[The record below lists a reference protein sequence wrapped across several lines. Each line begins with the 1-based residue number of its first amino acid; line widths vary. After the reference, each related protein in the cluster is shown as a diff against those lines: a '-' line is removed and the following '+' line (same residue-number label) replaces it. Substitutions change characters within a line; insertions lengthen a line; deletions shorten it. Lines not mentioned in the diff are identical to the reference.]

1 MWLLDRRLFDKG
13 IYELLRHLTR
23 SEYHPLEFARAEEDQ
38 LLRHS
43 PYHES
48 LKTSGGPSYV
58 GLFFIG
64 E

>member
-1 MWLLDRRLFDKG
+1 MWLLDRRLCDKG

-43 PYHES
+43 PYQEP
-48 LKTSGGPSYV
+48 KN
-58 GLFFIG
+58 
-64 E
+64 